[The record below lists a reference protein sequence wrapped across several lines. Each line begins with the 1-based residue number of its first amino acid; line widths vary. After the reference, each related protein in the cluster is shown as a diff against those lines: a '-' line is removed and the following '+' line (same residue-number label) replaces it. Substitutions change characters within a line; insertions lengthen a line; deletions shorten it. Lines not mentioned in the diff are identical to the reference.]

1 MAHISLVKK
10 IGVTEHPGISDYKGP
25 DREAFCRLLHDG
37 THNFLDNNIL
47 NERNSLDNRT
57 TVRMILLL
65 RGVKRETYDQ
75 LVEPY
80 DTGFYRR
87 TDGKSSPLGIFKIAP
102 IQRKLG
108 FTKDIVSIRHDLD
121 YYSGVERS
129 LADARYRDNQI
140 ELGYPKWRAIG
151 EYWALRAFGWKA
163 WNKHKTRREN
173 IAGYGTLAYIAQMP
187 VFSTEV

>member
-1 MAHISLVKK
+1 M
-10 IGVTEHPGISDYKGP
+10 HPSVSDYQEP
-25 DREAFCRLLHDG
+25 DREAFCKLLHDRN
-37 THNFLDNNIL
+37 HNFLNKNII

-57 TVRMILLL
+57 SVRMILLL
-65 RGVKRETYDQ
+65 RGVKREVYDL

-87 TDGKSSPLGIFKIAP
+87 TDGKSSPLGIFKVAP
-102 IQRKLG
+102 IQRALG

-140 ELGYPKWRAIG
+140 ELGYPKWRALG
-151 EYWALRAFGWKA
+151 EYWALRVFGRKA
-163 WNKHKTRREN
+163 WNRHKKKREN
-173 IAGYGTLAYIAQMP
+173 IEVYGTMAYISQMP
-187 VFSTEV
+187 VFST